1 MALLKFFK
9 LKDKL
14 HDTTEASVLSKM
26 EVEAANKQVS
36 NALQSAAEKVSRGKY
51 NSYTPQQRA
60 KIGKYAA
67 ENGPTK
73 ATKHFTAIWGI
84 HVNESTARRLK
95 SEYLGKLKEV
105 VSEVKSAVGAGGE
118 TKSKEITVDTLKNSE
133 QTADSFL
140 GTRPITRAPEFLMAT
155 A

>member
-1 MALLKFFK
+1 MALLNFFK

-14 HDTTEASVLSKM
+14 HDSTEASVLSKT

-73 ATKHFTAIWGI
+73 AAKHFTTIWGI
-84 HVNESTARRLK
+84 HVNESTARRLNRCCWYRVHLLHYY
-95 SEYLGKLKEV
+95 SICLPYSTSVHLLIQPELV
-105 VSEVKSAVGAGGE
+105 VLTVRVSLAYTGE
-118 TKSKEITVDTLKNSE
+118 NGLRKI
-133 QTADSFL
+133 
-140 GTRPITRAPEFLMAT
+140 
-155 A
+155 

>member
-67 ENGPTK
+67 ENGPTR
-73 ATKHFTAIWGI
+73 AAKHFTA
-84 HVNESTARRLK
+84 T
-95 SEYLGKLKEV
+95 
-105 VSEVKSAVGAGGE
+105 
-118 TKSKEITVDTLKNSE
+118 
-133 QTADSFL
+133 
-140 GTRPITRAPEFLMAT
+140 
-155 A
+155 

>member
-1 MALLKFFK
+1 MVLLNFFK

-14 HDTTEASVLSKM
+14 HDSTEASVLSKT
-26 EVEAANKQVS
+26 EVEAANKQVN

-73 ATKHFTAIWGI
+73 TAKHFDTIWGI

-95 SEYLGKLKEV
+95 SEYIGKLKEV
-105 VSEVKSAVGAGGE
+105 VSEVKSAVGGE
-118 TKSKEITVDTLKNSE
+118 SKSKEITVDILETKRKGRPLL
-133 QTADSFL
+133 L
-140 GTRPITRAPEFLMAT
+140 GVDLDAAVQEYV
-155 A
+155 